1 MTDFIEGGPFRPPIC
16 EQPQKSSSWIGLI
29 TWKVAQSKRKTN
41 NNKSW
46 ARNNFQKTSSKF
58 SNRILLPHEWDLFI
72 QSLQCERPVFPDIAL
87 RETSLS
93 SHCTVTD
100 LFIQS
105 LHCERPVYPVIAL
118 WQTCLSSHCTVR
130 DLFIQSLHCERP
142 VYLKTHWQIPQ
153 IPKKWY
159 FENYCS
165 CDQACQFLA
174 SWGTTWR
181 SYLKNLTIDYKF
193 INKRVRLCIDQTMFR
208 EEKNIVR
215 HNKVAK

>member
-29 TWKVAQSKRKTN
+29 TWKVAQSKRKKN

-58 SNRILLPHEWDLFI
+58 STRILLPHEWDLFI

-118 WQTCLSSHCTVR
+118 WETCLFKDTLTDTTDTYKMILRKLLFLWSSMPIFSFMR
-130 DLFIQSLHCERP
+130 
-142 VYLKTHWQIPQ
+142 Y
-153 IPKKWY
+153 
-159 FENYCS
+159 
-165 CDQACQFLA
+165 
-174 SWGTTWR
+174 
-181 SYLKNLTIDYKF
+181 NLTELFKKPDNWLQI
-193 INKRVRLCIDQTMFR
+193 
-208 EEKNIVR
+208 
-215 HNKVAK
+215 H